1 VSLSNPLI
9 PTPLPRKQGR
19 GTTFIA
25 ARKRQLIAFFV
36 AILVIVGIIGGLW
49 ITNVFG
55 WRQWRVQEAQG
66 FIGAS
71 LPTGAAEVQFTTR
84 NQYTRIVW
92 LRFSLPPNADLTPF
106 LTQMGITD
114 ALKTGFTPFP
124 AANPQEAAITWWQ
137 PFASTNRSGIYWNS
151 GTKIIEMLVDKT
163 DVAKQVVYLR
173 AYSFGQ
179 K

>member
-1 VSLSNPLI
+1 M
-9 PTPLPRKQGR
+9 RK
-19 GTTFIA
+19 FIA
-25 ARKRQLIAFFV
+25 ARKRQLIAFVV

-71 LPTGAAEVQFTTR
+71 LPQSAADVRFTTR

-92 LRFSLPPNADLTPF
+92 LRFSLPPNADLIPF

-137 PFASTNRSGIYWNS
+137 PIASKVFSGVYWNT
-151 GTKIIEMLVDKT
+151 GAKVIEILLDKT
-163 DVAKQVVYLR
+163 DGSQPVVYLR
-173 AYSFGQ
+173 AYALG
-179 K
+179 KT